1 MTYEKNMMDYVFWCK
16 ENNPHEN
23 GRLVDRTT
31 WFMMTVENKADF
43 LKSPPKLGDF
53 VPTNEKGE
61 VMERP
66 FDFGNWEKAH
76 YPSAKRMRVH
86 EDYQSALDRRLWV
99 GWEYYPEKKEL
110 YLNNKRIGYFSYSE
124 VLVSINGN
132 GEFKSYEKLINSG
145 VKLERIQR
153 K

>member
-1 MTYEKNMMDYVFWCK
+1 MTEQAMTHEKNMMDYLDWIEGVFLD
-16 ENNPHEN
+16 NQTS
-23 GRLVDRTT
+23 R
-31 WFMMTVENKADF
+31 NKIFTHRDF
-43 LKSPPKLGDF
+43 LKSQPKLGDF
-53 VPTNEKGE
+53 VPTNEEGE

-76 YPSAKRMRVH
+76 YPSLKRMRVH

-99 GWEYYPEKKEL
+99 GWRVKY
-110 YLNNKRIGYFSYSE
+110 
-124 VLVSINGN
+124 NGN
-132 GEFKSYEKLINSG
+132 IDTGLIHRDGERLWMSTYKTYELLITSG